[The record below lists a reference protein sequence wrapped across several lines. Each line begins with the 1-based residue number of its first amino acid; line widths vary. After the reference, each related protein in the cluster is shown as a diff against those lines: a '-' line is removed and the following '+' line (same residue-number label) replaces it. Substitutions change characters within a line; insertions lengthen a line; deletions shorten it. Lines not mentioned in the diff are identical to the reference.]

1 MSKERAFILLVDD
14 DELNLDL
21 LSRKLQRNGYDTIT
35 ATDGR
40 EAISLAVS
48 TKPDLILMD
57 MSLPELDGWEAT
69 RQLKAEK
76 STKNIPVI
84 SLTANAMPEDRAKAL
99 AAGCDEYETKPIV
112 FENLFAKMEMLL
124 KKEKK

>member
-1 MSKERAFILLVDD
+1 MSKKRAFILLVDD

-35 ATDGR
+35 ATDGK
-40 EAISLAVS
+40 EAISLAES

-69 RQLKAEK
+69 RQLKADN

-112 FENLFAKMEMLL
+112 FENLFAKMEILL
-124 KKEKK
+124 RKEKK

>member
-21 LSRKLQRNGYDTIT
+21 LSRKLQRNGYDTVT
-35 ATDGR
+35 TTDGR

-69 RQLKAEK
+69 RLLKAEN
-76 STKNIPVI
+76 STKHIPVI

-124 KKEKK
+124 RKEKK

>member
-1 MSKERAFILLVDD
+1 MSKKRAFILLVDD

-35 ATDGR
+35 AVDGK
-40 EAISLAVS
+40 EAISLAES

-69 RQLKAEK
+69 RQLKADN

-112 FENLFAKMEMLL
+112 FENLFAKMEILL
-124 KKEKK
+124 RKEKK

>member
-1 MSKERAFILLVDD
+1 MSKERAFILLADD

-21 LSRKLQRNGYDTIT
+21 LSRKLKSNGYDTIT
-35 ATDGR
+35 ATNGK

-57 MSLPELDGWEAT
+57 MSLPALDGWEAT
-69 RQLKAEK
+69 RQLKADN

-84 SLTANAMPEDRAKAL
+84 SLTAHAMPEDRAKAL

-124 KKEKK
+124 KKRN

>member
-1 MSKERAFILLVDD
+1 MPKDRAFILLVDD

-35 ATDGR
+35 AVDGK
-40 EAISLAVS
+40 EAISLAES

-69 RQLKAEK
+69 RQLK
-76 STKNIPVI
+76 SDNITKNIPII

-112 FENLFAKMEMLL
+112 FENLFAKMEILL
-124 KKEKK
+124 RKEKK

>member
-21 LSRKLQRNGYDTIT
+21 LSRKLQRNGYDTVT
-35 ATDGR
+35 TTNGR
-40 EAISLAVS
+40 EAISLAFS

-69 RQLKAEK
+69 RQLKAEN

-112 FENLFAKMEMLL
+112 FENLFAKMETLL

>member
-1 MSKERAFILLVDD
+1 MSKKRAFILLVDD

-35 ATDGR
+35 AVDGK

-69 RQLKAEK
+69 RQLKADN

>member
-21 LSRKLQRNGYDTIT
+21 LSRKLQRNGYDTVT
-35 ATDGR
+35 TTDGR

-69 RQLKAEK
+69 RLLKAEN
-76 STKNIPVI
+76 STKHIPVI

>member
-1 MSKERAFILLVDD
+1 MPKERAFILLVDD

-35 ATDGR
+35 AVDGK

-69 RQLKAEK
+69 RQLKADN

-112 FENLFAKMEMLL
+112 FENLFAKMEILL
-124 KKEKK
+124 RKEKK

>member
-35 ATDGR
+35 ATDGK
-40 EAISLAVS
+40 EAISLAES

-69 RQLKAEK
+69 RQLKADN

>member
-1 MSKERAFILLVDD
+1 
-14 DELNLDL
+14 
-21 LSRKLQRNGYDTIT
+21 
-35 ATDGR
+35 
-40 EAISLAVS
+40 
-48 TKPDLILMD
+48 MD

-69 RQLKAEK
+69 RQLKADN

-112 FENLFAKMEMLL
+112 FENLFAKMEILL
-124 KKEKK
+124 RKEKK

>member
-35 ATDGR
+35 TTDGM

-48 TKPDLILMD
+48 TNPDLILMD
-57 MSLPELDGWEAT
+57 MNLPELDGWEAT
-69 RQLKAEK
+69 RLLKADN

-84 SLTANAMPEDRAKAL
+84 SLTADAMPEDRAKAL

-112 FENLFAKMEMLL
+112 FENLFSKMEMLL
-124 KKEKK
+124 RKKKK

>member
-1 MSKERAFILLVDD
+1 MSKKRAFILLVDD

-35 ATDGR
+35 ATDGK
-40 EAISLAVS
+40 EAISLAES

-69 RQLKAEK
+69 RQLKADN
-76 STKNIPVI
+76 STKNIQVI

-112 FENLFAKMEMLL
+112 FENLFAKMEILL
-124 KKEKK
+124 RKEKK

>member
-1 MSKERAFILLVDD
+1 MSKERAFILLADD

-21 LSRKLQRNGYDTIT
+21 LSRKLKSNGYDTIT
-35 ATDGR
+35 ATNGK

-69 RQLKAEK
+69 RQLKADN

-84 SLTANAMPEDRAKAL
+84 SLTAHAMPEDRAKAL

-124 KKEKK
+124 RKRN

>member
-35 ATDGR
+35 AVDGK
-40 EAISLAVS
+40 EAISLAES

-69 RQLKAEK
+69 RQLKADN

-112 FENLFAKMEMLL
+112 FENLFAKMEILL
-124 KKEKK
+124 RKEKK

>member
-21 LSRKLQRNGYDTIT
+21 LSRKLQRNGYDTVT
-35 ATDGR
+35 TTDGR

-69 RQLKAEK
+69 RLLKAEN

>member
-1 MSKERAFILLVDD
+1 MSKKRAFILLVDD

-21 LSRKLQRNGYDTIT
+21 LARKLQRNGYDTIT
-35 ATDGR
+35 ATDGK
-40 EAISLAVS
+40 EAISLAES

-69 RQLKAEK
+69 RQLKADN

>member
-21 LSRKLQRNGYDTIT
+21 LSRKLQRNGYDTVT
-35 ATDGR
+35 TTDGR

-69 RQLKAEK
+69 RLLKAEN

-112 FENLFAKMEMLL
+112 FENLFAKMETLL

>member
-35 ATDGR
+35 AVDGK

-69 RQLKAEK
+69 RQLKADN

>member
-21 LSRKLQRNGYDTIT
+21 LSRKLQRNGYDTVT
-35 ATDGR
+35 TTDGR

-69 RQLKAEK
+69 RQLKAEN

-84 SLTANAMPEDRAKAL
+84 SLTAHAMPEDRAKAL

-124 KKEKK
+124 RKRN

>member
-1 MSKERAFILLVDD
+1 MPKERAFILLVDD

-35 ATDGR
+35 AVDGK
-40 EAISLAVS
+40 EAISLAES

-69 RQLKAEK
+69 RQLKADN

-112 FENLFAKMEMLL
+112 FENLFAKMEILL
-124 KKEKK
+124 RKEKK

>member
-69 RQLKAEK
+69 RQLKAEN

-124 KKEKK
+124 RKEKK

>member
-1 MSKERAFILLVDD
+1 MSKERAFILLADD

-21 LSRKLQRNGYDTIT
+21 LSRKLKSNGYDTIT
-35 ATDGR
+35 ATNGK

-69 RQLKAEK
+69 RQLKADN

-84 SLTANAMPEDRAKAL
+84 SLTAHAMPEDRAKAL

-124 KKEKK
+124 KKRN

>member
-1 MSKERAFILLVDD
+1 MPKDRAFILLVDD

-35 ATDGR
+35 AVDGK
-40 EAISLAVS
+40 EAISLAES

-69 RQLKAEK
+69 RQLKADN

-112 FENLFAKMEMLL
+112 FENLFAKMEILL
-124 KKEKK
+124 RKEKK

>member
-35 ATDGR
+35 AVDGK
-40 EAISLAVS
+40 EAISLAES

-69 RQLKAEK
+69 RQLKADN